1 MTYEKAQKIEIGD
14 RLIASYNMGKWHK
27 GDNCIVVFTEPD
39 FPKFTVG
46 EVFNKSKNEVQ
57 GCNFQSLEYAY

>member
-14 RLIASYNMGKWHK
+14 RLIASYNMSKWDK
-27 GDNCIVVFTEPD
+27 GDVCIVVFIEPC

-46 EVFNKSKNEVQ
+46 EVFNKNRNEIR
-57 GCNFQSLEYAY
+57 GCNFQSLDYAE